1 MILFYVL
8 FIITKGYFANEYN
21 FTTKTVPVGED
32 VKLTCARQTDVL
44 YRENLFWIRIVS
56 GKKPELLG
64 GTMNFDF
71 DVEIRKSHIT
81 AKQEP
86 GSFVLEINGV
96 MESDDGVYYCIKVQ
110 NLDLKFLTGT
120 FLSVKGREP
129 HIVAVTERFLSDQ
142 VYPGDPI
149 TLECSVLSSSD
160 HETCAA
166 EQRVFWFKTQ
176 SNKSHP
182 HVIYAHGNSSDEC
195 LRTPEAPSVQK
206 CVYSFNKNFIS
217 SDAGTYYCAVAAC
230 GEIFYGN
237 GTTLTELQ
245 MWDLQKANTVL
256 LVLFATLS
264 ASIFVIIFLIYKMK
278 RKTGTTSNDGLHSS
292 DDRKHE
298 KNKEDSL
305 TYSTPTFTQR
315 KAGRAKRKQTRHQE
329 TFYSD
334 IKNLG

>member
-1 MILFYVL
+1 MMILFYVV
-8 FIITKGYFANEYN
+8 FIITNGYFANEYN

-86 GSFVLEINGV
+86 GSFVLEINGA

-120 FLSVKGREP
+120 FLNVKGREP

-195 LRTPEAPSVQK
+195 LRTPEAPSVQR

-237 GTTLTELQ
+237 GTTLTGICFSSFSITGQHPKIFFIFNILLNFLQ
-245 MWDLQKANTVL
+245 SLTVG
-256 LVLFATLS
+256 F
-264 ASIFVIIFLIYKMK
+264 FQNFRCGIYKQ
-278 RKTGTTSNDGLHSS
+278 TTLF
-292 DDRKHE
+292 
-298 KNKEDSL
+298 SL
-305 TYSTPTFTQR
+305 SCLPLSLP
-315 KAGRAKRKQTRHQE
+315 A
-329 TFYSD
+329 S
-334 IKNLG
+334 LL

>member
-1 MILFYVL
+1 MILFYVV
-8 FIITKGYFANEYN
+8 FIITNGYCANEYN

-86 GSFVLEINGV
+86 GSFVLEINEA

-110 NLDLKFLTGT
+110 NLNLTFLTGT

-129 HIVAVTERFLSDQ
+129 DIVAVTERFGSNKF
-142 VYPGDPI
+142 YPEDPI

-245 MWDLQKANTVL
+245 MWDLQTANTVL
-256 LVLFATLS
+256 LVLFATFS
-264 ASIFVIIFLIYKMK
+264 ASIFVIIFLLCKIKK
-278 RKTGTTSNDGLHSS
+278 KSGSSFNDVLNSS
-292 DDRKHE
+292 DDGKHQ
-298 KNKEDSL
+298 KSKDDSL
-305 TYSTPTFTQR
+305 TYSAATFTKR
-315 KAGRAKRKQTRHQE
+315 KAGRFATSQE
-329 TFYSD
+329 A
-334 IKNLG
+334 L